1 MKSFPIM
8 LDMRGRRAVVVG
20 AGPVGLRKV
29 RALREAAAEVTLV
42 DPSVEAASDLEGV
55 KLVPRPYQARQLRGA
70 VLVFACADDARL
82 NARIAADAR
91 RAGALVNVADQP
103 GDCDFH
109 LPAVARD
116 GDVVLAVG
124 TGGLAAALAARL
136 RDHLAG
142 AMPARAGRF
151 AQALSALR
159 EQLKH
164 DVPSGATRMRIARRL
179 SSQQGY
185 NVFVRQGRTGLRR
198 MLKRLV
204 KDASDAD
211 SVRGA

>member
-42 DPSVEAASDLEGV
+42 DPAARAAPEGV
-55 KLVPRPYQARQLRGA
+55 RVIRRPYQARQLRGA

-136 RDHLAG
+136 RDRLAG

-164 DVPSGATRMRIARRL
+164 DVPNGATRMRIARRL

-211 SVRGA
+211 SVRGTQP